1 MQLLA
6 LLVALA
12 YAEPEAAPEAA
23 AEASPESWYYGY
35 YGHPYRYYGWGGY
48 YRGYY
53 GYPYRYWWKREAEDQ
68 QSGPAPSAAANPEAE
83 ASPESWYYGYY
94 GHPYRYYGYGGYYG
108 GYYGYPYRYWWKR
121 SAEDVDPR
129 APLTSELQGV
139 QKREAEAEASPES
152 WYYGYYGHPYRY
164 YGWGGYYRGK

>member
-1 MQLLA
+1 M
-6 LLVALA
+6 LVALA
-12 YAEPEAAPEAA
+12 YAEPEAAPEAE

>member
-1 MQLLA
+1 M
-6 LLVALA
+6 LVALA
-12 YAEPEAAPEAA
+12 YAEPEAAPEAE

-121 SAEDVDPR
+121 SAEDVDLT
-129 APLTSELQGV
+129 LTSELQGV